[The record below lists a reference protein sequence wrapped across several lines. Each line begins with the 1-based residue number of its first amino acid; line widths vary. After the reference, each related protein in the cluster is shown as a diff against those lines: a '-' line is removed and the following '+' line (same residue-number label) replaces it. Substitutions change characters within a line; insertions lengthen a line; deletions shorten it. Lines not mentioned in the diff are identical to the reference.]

1 MKKSIW
7 FLSLLLNVC
16 LASSVLTAQEFKEKN
31 INTQITEAT
40 VFLNGAQLTQKGTAR
55 LEKGNTALI
64 ITGVSPYLDP
74 NSLQV
79 KGEGNFTVV
88 SVNHR
93 KNYLAET
100 PQSRKIDSL
109 KQILQ
114 KLDDELASISARK
127 EVLNEKQSLLNQNKD
142 MSRNQNITLTQLK
155 SAMDF
160 YDTELSLIKKE
171 EISLQKQQKEAEEN
185 RQKINNQLNAFQGKA
200 NPPQSEV
207 VVRVEA
213 EQTVSAELTL
223 TYLVANAGWF
233 PKYDIRLDDIEQP
246 LNLRYK
252 AEVFQNTGVDWNNVK
267 LVFSNGD
274 PNQSSV
280 TPELETW
287 RLNYAR
293 NTIFLGKRNTG
304 KGIVSGVVYDDSGPL
319 SGANVLVQGTTI
331 GTQTDFDGRYSLTLP
346 TGATELVV
354 SYVGFETQTVPITS
368 GEINIKLME
377 DAQLLEEVVVLGYG
391 QANKDIGRALSGKVS
406 GVQIRGAST
415 LITEFK
421 ETQTTVEIAVE
432 KPYTLKSGGE
442 KMAID
447 LRDFTIPAEYH
458 YVSVPKLDKDAFLMA
473 RITDWNQYNLLEG
486 EANLYFEKGFV
497 GRTILNANALS
508 DTLEVSLGRD
518 RSVVIEREKIDEFS
532 KKRTLGANK
541 IESRGIKITVRN
553 NKKSAVNLFISDQLP
568 VSVVSDI
575 TVTPGNLNGGQY
587 ETSTGLLKWQLNLA
601 PAEQRQWQFDYEVK
615 YPKRENVVLD

>member
-1 MKKSIW
+1 MKKSTS
-7 FLSLLLNVC
+7 FQLLL
-16 LASSVLTAQEFKEKN
+16 LAVSLGFSFMNAQEYKEKT
-31 INTQITEAT
+31 ISSKITEAT
-40 VFLNGAQLTQKGTAR
+40 VFLTGAQLTQTSTTR
-55 LEKGNTALI
+55 LEKGKTSLVI
-64 ITGVSPYLDP
+64 IGVSPYIDA
-74 NSLQV
+74 NSLRV
-79 KGEGNFTVV
+79 KGEGGFTVI

-93 KNYLAET
+93 KNYLAVT
-100 PQSRKIDSL
+100 PQTKKIDSL
-109 KQILQ
+109 RQALEKI
-114 KLDDELASISARK
+114 DEVLTKISARK
-127 EVLNEKQSLLNQNKD
+127 DVLNEKQSLLNQNKE
-142 MSRNQNITLTQLK
+142 MNRSQNISLAQLK
-155 SAMDF
+155 SALAF
-160 YDTELSLIKKE
+160 YDTELTLIKKE
-171 EISLQKQQKEAEEN
+171 ENELQKQQKEALEN
-185 RQKINNQLNAFQGKA
+185 RDKINNQLNTL
-200 NPPQSEV
+200 QSKVKEPLNEV

-213 EQTVSAELTL
+213 DQPVTANFTL
-223 TYLVANAGWF
+223 TYLVENAGWY
-233 PKYDIRLDDIEQP
+233 PKYDIRLDDLEKP

-293 NTIFLGKRNTG
+293 NTIFKAKSNIG
-304 KGIVSGVVYDDSGPL
+304 KGIVSGVVYDNSGPL
-319 SGANVLVQGTTI
+319 PGANVLVKGTTI

-346 TGATELVV
+346 MGATELVV
-354 SYVGFETQTVPITS
+354 SYIGFETQTVPITS
-368 GEINIKLME
+368 GEINIRLVE
-377 DAQLLEEVVVLGYG
+377 NIQALEEVVIGYSKMEKNLKL
-391 QANKDIGRALSGKVS
+391 QSRVK
-406 GVQIRGAST
+406 GVRVENDNT

-442 KMAID
+442 KMSVE
-447 LRDFTIPAEYH
+447 LHDFSIPAEYH
-458 YVSVPKLDKDAFLMA
+458 YVAVPKLDKDAFLIA
-473 RITDWNQYNLLEG
+473 RITNWNQYSLLEG

-518 RSVVIEREKIDEFS
+518 KSIVIEREKIEEFS

-541 IESRGIKITVRN
+541 IETRGIKIAVRN

-575 TVTPGNLNGGQY
+575 TVTPGNLNGGEY

>member
-1 MKKSIW
+1 MKTIYVR
-7 FLSLLLNVC
+7 LCLL
-16 LASSVLTAQEFKEKN
+16 AIAAQLTQALFAQEFKEKTVN
-31 INTQITEAT
+31 SQIKEVT
-40 VFLNGAQLTQKGTAR
+40 VFLNGAQLTQTGTTR
-55 LEKGNTALI
+55 LEKGSTALI

-74 NSLQV
+74 NSLRM

-109 KQILQ
+109 KKALV
-114 KLDDELASISARK
+114 KLDNELAEIAARK

-142 MSRNQNITLTQLK
+142 MSRTQNVSLVQLK
-155 SAMDF
+155 SALDF
-160 YDTELSLIKKE
+160 YDNELSQIKKE
-171 EISLQKQQKEAEEN
+171 ALNLQKQQKQVEES
-185 RQKINNQLNAFQGKA
+185 RQKISNQLITLQGKA
-200 NPPQSEV
+200 NAPLSEV

-223 TYLVANAGWF
+223 TYLTANAGWY
-233 PKYDIRLDDIEQP
+233 PKYDIRLDDIEKP

-274 PNQSSV
+274 PNRSSV

-293 NTIFLGKRNTG
+293 NTIFRGKSNIG
-304 KGIVSGVVYDDSGPL
+304 KGIVSGVVYDNSGPL
-319 SGANVLVQGTTI
+319 PGANVLVKGTTI

-354 SYVGFETQTVPITS
+354 SYIGFETQTIPITS
-368 GEINIKLME
+368 GEINIKLIE
-377 DAQLLEEVVVLGYG
+377 DTQLLQEVVVTGNSATNRSYKL
-391 QANKDIGRALSGKVS
+391 QGKAA
-406 GVQIRGAST
+406 GVRMDKETT

-442 KMAID
+442 KMSLD
-447 LRDFTIPAEYH
+447 LRDFSIPAKYH
-458 YVSVPKLDKDAFLMA
+458 YVAVPKLDKDAFLMA

-553 NKKSAVNLFISDQLP
+553 NKKSAINLFISDQLP

-575 TVTPGNLNGGQY
+575 TVTPGNTDGGQY
-587 ETSTGLLKWQLNLA
+587 EAATGFLKWQLNLS
-601 PAEQRQWQFDYEVK
+601 PGEQRALQFDYEVK
-615 YPKRENVVLD
+615 YPKRESIVLD

>member
-1 MKKSIW
+1 MKKSI
-7 FLSLLLNVC
+7 FFCSLICGVC
-16 LASSVLTAQEFKEKN
+16 LFSVGLSAQEFKEKN
-31 INTQITEAT
+31 VKTQIAEAT
-40 VFLNGAQLTQKGTAR
+40 VFLNGAQLTQKGTTR

-64 ITGVSPYLDP
+64 ISGVSPYLDP

-109 KQILQ
+109 KQIVQ

-142 MSRNQNITLTQLK
+142 MNRNQNISLAQLK

-160 YDTELSLIKKE
+160 YDTELSQIKKE
-171 EISLQKQQKEAEEN
+171 ALNLQKQQKEAEEN

-213 EQTVSAELTL
+213 EQTVSAEFTL

-293 NTIFLGKRNTG
+293 NTIFRGKRIMG
-304 KGIVSGVVYDDSGPL
+304 KGIVSGLVYDNSGPL
-319 SGANVLVQGTTI
+319 PGASVIVQGTTI

-346 TGATELVV
+346 TGATDLVV

-377 DAQLLEEVVVLGYG
+377 DAQLLQEVVVTGY
-391 QANKDIGRALSGKVS
+391 SGSNRSYKLEGKAA
-406 GVQIRGAST
+406 GVRIDKAST

-458 YVSVPKLDKDAFLMA
+458 YVAVPKLDKDAFLIA
-473 RITDWNQYNLLEG
+473 RITNWNQYNLLEG

-518 RSVVIEREKIDEFS
+518 RSIVIEREKVEEFS

-541 IESRGIKITVRN
+541 IETRGIKIAVRN

-575 TVTPGNLNGGQY
+575 TVTPGNLYGGQY